1 MVCLAYFLL
10 LIILVMLFWPPI
22 NEGFES
28 SHKKIAAYNGFDFH
42 YEMYGYILDYCK
54 SRNYSLTI
62 YSDNT
67 NNLGYIDFYK
77 SLFDVVD
84 LKSIS
89 QFQEDRYD
97 YDAIFLLTDDDFSFP
112 TEDAKINRKTICIDH
127 LQEIRNPV
135 FETHVATRPF
145 AKKRPWALPTFPI
158 LTSREKMENMKEKE
172 EDIIVFLGHTP
183 NTHNKDVLQR
193 FVSTRKIRLIVIS
206 RNNESR
212 ITGLPYPVE
221 YYSDLSTKELINIL
235 RRASY
240 VITDITNH
248 KDYTHELM
256 SGSIP
261 LAFST
266 LTPLIMSK
274 ATNEY
279 YKFNN
284 VIEFDT
290 AAQAADI
297 VLKDIDIVALE
308 KERDDLVSRNYE
320 LFDKI
325 VVGNLVL

>member
-1 MVCLAYFLL
+1 MVCLACFLL

-62 YSDNT
+62 YSDNK

-77 SLFDVVD
+77 SLFDFD
-84 LKSIS
+84 LQSIS

-97 YDAIFLLTDDDFSFP
+97 YDVIFLLTDNDDSFP

-127 LQEIRNPV
+127 LHEIRNTA
-135 FETHVATRPF
+135 FETHVSTRPF
-145 AKKRPWALPTFPI
+145 AKERPWALPTFPI
-158 LTSREKMENMKEKE
+158 LTSGEKMENMRDKE

-183 NTHNKDVLQR
+183 NAHNKDVLQR
-193 FVSTRKIRLIVIS
+193 IVSTRTIRLMVIS
-206 RNNESR
+206 RNNESS

-221 YYSDLSTKELINIL
+221 YYSDLSTEELINIL
-235 RRASY
+235 LRASY

-248 KDYTHELM
+248 KDYTHELL

-279 YKFNN
+279 YKFKN
-284 VIEFDT
+284 VIEFDST
-290 AAQAADI
+290 AKEEDI
-297 VLKDIDIVALE
+297 VLKDMDIVALE
-308 KERDDLVSRNYE
+308 KERGDLISRNYE

-325 VVGNLVL
+325 VLGT